1 MNHFSVACGNNTY
14 GPNCAMTCG
23 NCSYF
28 YGEQCHHVTGFCPR
42 ECISGFKGA
51 RCDEGKYFFSF
62 ESSTTSFNSGS
73 IQINIGGIYIR
84 CIFFVAFD
92 SVFLTESNSK
102 RDVLLYTFIVLFGVS
117 AVINIIFIVRYVFS
131 FFLITKLK
139 IVVMLCQFYIIEA
152 FKNSEIS
159 KS

>member
-1 MNHFSVACGNNTY
+1 MNRFSVACGNNTY

-51 RCDEGKYFFSF
+51 RCDEGKCFPLRVLRQVSIVESF
-62 ESSTTSFNSGS
+62 KLTLMAY
-73 IQINIGGIYIR
+73 IYIYIYIR
-84 CIFFVAFD
+84 CIVYFVAYD

-102 RDVLLYTFIVLFGVS
+102 RDILLYTFSVLFGVS
-117 AVINIIFIVRYVFS
+117 AVIIIIFIVRYVFS
-131 FFLITKLK
+131 SVFNYQIENCSH
-139 IVVMLCQFYIIEA
+139 VMSILHYGGI
-152 FKNSEIS
+152 
-159 KS
+159 

>member
-1 MNHFSVACGNNTY
+1 M
-14 GPNCAMTCG
+14 
-23 NCSYF
+23 
-28 YGEQCHHVTGFCPR
+28 
-42 ECISGFKGA
+42 
-51 RCDEGKYFFSF
+51 FFSF

-117 AVINIIFIVRYVFS
+117 AVIIIIFIVRYS
-131 FFLITKLK
+131 GLFLKMK
-139 IVVMLCQFYIIEA
+139 IVVIHVTFTL
-152 FKNSEIS
+152 
-159 KS
+159 